1 MADAQSLSMG
11 DRERLFGYL
20 EGSRKIILPEPQALL
35 TQESRM
41 PGLDGQKMSKS
52 YGNTIGLRE
61 DAASVEK
68 KVRTMPTDPARIRKT
83 DVGDPARCP
92 VWQLH
97 AVYSSEETRA
107 WAEKG
112 CKSAT
117 GKVYEGEGRYD
128 LVVRLDKDFRQDI
141 SNVKNIFISLP
152 SGNQIPLEQV
162 ADVNFEQG
170 PAQISREDGR
180 RRIVIGLNVRGRDV
194 KSVVNDIQAR
204 LDAKLKLPEGY
215 YITYGGQFEFSI

>member
-1 MADAQSLSMG
+1 MN
-11 DRERLFGYL
+11 
-20 EGSRKIILPEPQALL
+20 K
-35 TQESRM
+35 
-41 PGLDGQKMSKS
+41 
-52 YGNTIGLRE
+52 
-61 DAASVEK
+61 V
-68 KVRTMPTDPARIRKT
+68 VRTGFA
-83 DVGDPARCP
+83 G
-92 VWQLH
+92 
-97 AVYSSEETRA
+97 E
-107 WAEKG
+107 
-112 CKSAT
+112 AT
-117 GKVYEGEGRYD
+117 GVVLPKVKNAID

-204 LDAKLKLPEGY
+204 LDSKLKTSRRLLCNLWRT
-215 YITYGGQFEFSI
+215 I